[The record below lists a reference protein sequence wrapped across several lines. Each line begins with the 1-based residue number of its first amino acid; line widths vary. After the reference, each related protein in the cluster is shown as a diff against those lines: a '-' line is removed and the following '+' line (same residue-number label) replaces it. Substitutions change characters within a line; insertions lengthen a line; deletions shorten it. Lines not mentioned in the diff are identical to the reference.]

1 VEGVR
6 AVGAPN
12 IWDTTARTPAKKS
25 FRAWS
30 ESGPWRSFERK
41 ALAEKIIYEIA
52 CSMSNSPRVAVIG
65 IDGRLGAALA
75 REYPRDLE
83 VTSYK
88 RSQLDLS
95 RLDQIR
101 SVLSETEFDLL
112 INCAALTNVDYCE
125 SNRKEAFLVNAEA
138 PRLLAEICRDKAIK
152 LIHFST
158 DYVFD
163 GKKTDTYVE
172 EDRADPLSVYGESKL
187 DGESRVLEVSSQ
199 HLVVRLSWVFGPDK
213 PSFIDQIIQRAR
225 ENDVV
230 TAVADKFSAP
240 TYTIDVASWLRL
252 AIEKSANGVLH
263 LANTGGCSWQ
273 EWAQYAI
280 DVCRSL
286 GLPLKAERVG
296 AVSLADMKNF
306 VAQRPVHTVL
316 STAKFT
322 ALTGVQ
328 PRHWREAVAE
338 YISTHVSKK

>member
-1 VEGVR
+1 VKNLR
-6 AVGAPN
+6 
-12 IWDTTARTPAKKS
+12 R
-25 FRAWS
+25 
-30 ESGPWRSFERK
+30 
-41 ALAEKIIYEIA
+41 II
-52 CSMSNSPRVAVIG
+52 VIG
-65 IDGRLGAALA
+65 AKGRLGAALV
-75 REYPRDLE
+75 REYQRDYE
-83 VTSYK
+83 VTSYD
-88 RSQLDLS
+88 RRQLDLGQLN
-95 RLDQIR
+95 RVR
-101 SVLSETEFDLL
+101 SALAGAKFDLL

-138 PRLLAEICRDKAIK
+138 PRLLAEICRDKAAK

-163 GKKTDTYVE
+163 GKKTDPYVE
-172 EDRADPLSVYGESKL
+172 EDKAVPLSVYGKSKL
-187 DGESRVLEVSSQ
+187 EGERRVLEASSQ

-225 ENDVV
+225 EKDVV

-240 TYTIDVASWLRL
+240 TFTIDVAGWLRL
-252 AIEKSANGVLH
+252 AVEKNANGILH
-263 LANTGGCSWQ
+263 LANNGGCSWQ

-306 VAQRPVHTVL
+306 VARRPVHTVL
-316 STAKFT
+316 SSAKFT

-338 YISTHVSKK
+338 YISAHVSKK

>member
-1 VEGVR
+1 MKNVR
-6 AVGAPN
+6 SIIIIGAN
-12 IWDTTARTPAKKS
+12 
-25 FRAWS
+25 
-30 ESGPWRSFERK
+30 
-41 ALAEKIIYEIA
+41 
-52 CSMSNSPRVAVIG
+52 
-65 IDGRLGAALA
+65 GRLGAALTRQYQRA
-75 REYPRDLE
+75 FS
-83 VTSYK
+83 VK
-88 RSQLDLS
+88 AFARSQLDLGK
-95 RLDQIR
+95 LDQIR
-101 SVLSETEFDLL
+101 STLSETEFDLL

-138 PRLLAEICRDKAIK
+138 PRLLAEICRDKAAK
-152 LIHFST
+152 LLHFST

-163 GKKTDTYVE
+163 GKKTDPYVE
-172 EDRADPLSVYGESKL
+172 DDKAVPLSVYGESKL
-187 DGESRVLEVSSQ
+187 EGERRVLEVSSQ
-199 HLVVRLSWVFGPDK
+199 HLVIRLSWVFGPDK

-252 AIEKSANGVLH
+252 AIDENANGTLH
-263 LANTGGCSWQ
+263 LANNGGCSWQ

-296 AVSLADMKNF
+296 AVSLADMQNF
-306 VAQRPVHTVL
+306 VARRPVHTVL
-316 STAKFT
+316 SSAKFT